1 MCWLCCCRVS
11 GHGSPAALERPI
23 MESQEECHV
32 QSRTLGSA
40 TQLWNHGKNILYM
53 KRILGSEGEII
64 RGVRGK
70 SQKRRVWGG
79 YDLSHWEGKNRHD
92 MEQQEEYHLNIYIY
106 VCVCIYIYIHTQ
118 NETYWRGYV
127 PSFWTEGKQA
137 WNHNGNITYKKD
149 CGGITFLE

>member
-53 KRILGSEGEII
+53 ERILGSEGEII
-64 RGVRGK
+64 RGVRGI

-79 YDLSHWEGKNRHD
+79 YDLSHWEGKNN
-92 MEQQEEYHLNIYIY
+92 MEQQEECHLNIYIY
-106 VCVCIYIYIHTQ
+106 MYIHAER
-118 NETYWRGYV
+118 NLLEGIRPFILDRRENKRG
-127 PSFWTEGKQA
+127 T
-137 WNHNGNITYKKD
+137 IM
-149 CGGITFLE
+149 GISHIKRIVEELLS

>member
-53 KRILGSEGEII
+53 ERILGSEGEII
-64 RGVRGK
+64 RGVRGI

-79 YDLSHWEGKNRHD
+79 YDLSHWEGKNN
-92 MEQQEEYHLNIYIY
+92 MEQQEECHLNIYIY
-106 VCVCIYIYIHTQ
+106 IYTRRTKLIGGDTSLHFGQ
-118 NETYWRGYV
+118 K
-127 PSFWTEGKQA
+127 GKQA

>member
-106 VCVCIYIYIHTQ
+106 MCVYIYIYTRRTKLIGGDTSLHFGQ
-118 NETYWRGYV
+118 KGNKRG
-127 PSFWTEGKQA
+127 T
-137 WNHNGNITYKKD
+137 IM
-149 CGGITFLE
+149 GISHIKRIVEELLS